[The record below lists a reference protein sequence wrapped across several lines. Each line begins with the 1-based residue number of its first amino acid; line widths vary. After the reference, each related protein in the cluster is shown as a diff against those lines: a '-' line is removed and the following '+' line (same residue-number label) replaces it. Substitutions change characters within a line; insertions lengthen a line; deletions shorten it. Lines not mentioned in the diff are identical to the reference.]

1 MTAPSFYFIVVRAGS
16 ADCVLAS
23 RLSES
28 GNYTVLLLEGSGEDD
43 HLRIH
48 VPLGVGKLLTNER
61 YAWKFHTEPQ
71 AGMKGQTIY
80 WPRGRVIGGSSALN
94 GMAYV
99 WGDPRE
105 YDSWS
110 MDGWRFQDLQPYFQK
125 FEDKQ
130 FSQNPLR
137 ERDLVSDA
145 FIAACEETGILPTPD
160 YNAVSYEG
168 VRYLEKTAHR
178 GRRWSAAVGYLK
190 PARGRKNLT
199 VLTHAQVR
207 RFIVE
212 NGRCTGVEYLHGGAM
227 LRADARREVVLSA
240 GAIQSP
246 QILELSGIGEA
257 AHLQTLGIEV
267 KCDLPGVGENMIDH
281 LQVRCTY
288 RTPILETINDLIRS
302 LLVKLR
308 MGLDYL
314 LRRKGL
320 LANTS
325 STAHAITRT
334 LHELRHPDVMVRVYH
349 ISGKDRCS
357 RSSDAGID
365 KFSWFSIGGFALYPT
380 SRGRIHCASSDP
392 HAPPRIQPNYL
403 SAPEDQVKAVN
414 LLKLIRNIAAQ
425 PAMHGVITAESRPG
439 AQADSDG
446 ELFDYASETGQ
457 TAWHTVGTCA
467 MGESANSVVDLRLR
481 VRGVAGLR
489 VADHRLLQHQCAGL
503 DDRREGFGS
512 HLGRRRPPPGVT
524 PCRRSRHR
532 RSTRLSPGTI
542 GIRCGISC
550 GP

>member
-1 MTAPSFYFIVVRAGS
+1 MTTPSFDFIVVGAGS
-16 ADCVLAS
+16 AGCVLAS

-28 GNYTVLLLEGSGEDD
+28 GKYTVLLLEGGGEDD
-43 HLRIH
+43 HLWIH
-48 VPLGVGKLLTNER
+48 VPQGVGKLLTNER

-105 YDSWS
+105 YDNWG

-125 FEDKQ
+125 LEDNQ
-130 FSQNPLR
+130 FSQHPLRGRGGPIKITDRGVR
-137 ERDLVSDA
+137 ERDRISDA

-168 VRYLEKTAHR
+168 VRYLEQTAHR

-207 RFIVE
+207 RLIVE
-212 NGRCTGVEYLHGGAM
+212 NGRCTGVEYLHGGAV

-246 QILELSGIGEA
+246 QILELSGIGKA
-257 AHLQTLGIEV
+257 AHLQALGIEV
-267 KCDLPGVGENMIDH
+267 KCDLPGVGENMSDH

-288 RTPILETINDLIRS
+288 RTPIPETINDLMRS
-302 LLVKLR
+302 PLVKLR

-349 ISGKDRCS
+349 ISGKDRYS

-365 KFSWFSIGGFALYPT
+365 KFSGFSIGGFALYPT
-380 SRGRIHCASSDP
+380 SRGSIHCASSDP

-446 ELFDYASETGQ
+446 ELLDYARETGQ

-489 VADHRLLQHQCAGL
+489 VADASVMPTIASSNTNAPALMIGEKASDLILADAGRLQ
-503 DDRREGFGS
+503 E
-512 HLGRRRPPPGVT
+512 
-524 PCRRSRHR
+524 
-532 RSTRLSPGTI
+532 
-542 GIRCGISC
+542 
-550 GP
+550 